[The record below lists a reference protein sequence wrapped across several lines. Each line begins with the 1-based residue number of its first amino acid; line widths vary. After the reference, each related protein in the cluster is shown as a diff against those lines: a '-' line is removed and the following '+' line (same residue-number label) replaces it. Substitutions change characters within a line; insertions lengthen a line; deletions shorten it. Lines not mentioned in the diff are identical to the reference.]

1 MDHGI
6 RHFLQNFSSQQ
17 RDRRREK
24 YLMRPSIWIPRFCK
38 RILLQRVYIVYIE
51 DDNERERTGRMNFS
65 SASPSRH
72 TDWYSRTERRGNPVK
87 TRVRWKRTVRWN
99 SRWWRFSV
107 EARACSPVLGCETHR
122 ANPQASRGVHQTFI
136 GPPRSEWSLGTLE
149 SKQRLPS
156 CQLFSSSGS
165 RFTSIR
171 REHLPAL
178 PIESNRSCP
187 LTFPQTSSFLI
198 GSYVRT
204 RSVVRSPVSMFPQLA
219 RNVVSCFYLERW
231 AFSATKSGESRG
243 KCLSLEDVGFRIR
256 WRCKY
261 YTFCFLSPIRYNIK
275 CKLNIG
281 MKF

>member
-24 YLMRPSIWIPRFCK
+24 YLMHQSEFSVFAREFYSN
-38 RILLQRVYIVYIE
+38 VYIYTYIE

-87 TRVRWKRTVRWN
+87 IRVRWKRTVRWN

-107 EARACSPVLGCETHR
+107 EARACRSPVLGCETHR

-204 RSVVRSPVSMFPQLA
+204 RSVVRSPVSMFPA
-219 RNVVSCFYLERW
+219 S
-231 AFSATKSGESRG
+231 T
-243 KCLSLEDVGFRIR
+243 
-256 WRCKY
+256 
-261 YTFCFLSPIRYNIK
+261 
-275 CKLNIG
+275 
-281 MKF
+281 